1 MKFKTKNPDYI
12 SCIYCDHKDTDIK
25 ELKKNL
31 LSTDKEISNYKEVD
45 SDIFNSTCPSCGT
58 ENKVVV
64 MINKVEK
71 EVIFAT
77 VR

>member
-1 MKFKTKNPDYI
+1 MNFKTKNPNYI
-12 SCIYCDHKDTDIK
+12 SCIYCNHKDEDIK

-31 LSTDKEISNYKEVD
+31 LSTDKEISNHKEVD
-45 SDIFNSTCPSCGT
+45 SDIFNSTCPGCGK

-64 MINKVEK
+64 MINKIET